1 MTAFS
6 LESIMNL
13 RVPMKII
20 LLTLLLTSLSITS
33 SSFAATVNTFA
44 ARLNAGYDSA
54 TPNYPNGY
62 ELNGLATIDQN
73 GSMSV
78 SVSGNHEVLI
88 TSANEAA
95 YFDFFSQ
102 IEIDLSGSKE
112 PNRLSSIVMS
122 RFEFTRVILEG
133 SEFNEDGVTPYDIFN
148 LATTSIDLN
157 LDDGGEQKIYFDVA
171 QSLTSSSQSWP
182 YVLTLSEVPIPAAS
196 WMFIS
201 SLASLRLM
209 TKKVG

>member
-1 MTAFS
+1 
-6 LESIMNL
+6 
-13 RVPMKII
+13 MKII

-73 GSMSV
+73 GSMRV

-88 TSANEAA
+88 TSVNGAN

-112 PNRLSSIVMS
+112 PEGLSSIVMS
-122 RFEFTRVILEG
+122 RFEFTRVIVEG
-133 SEFNEDGVTPYDIFN
+133 ADLNEEGLTPYDIFN
-148 LATTSIDLN
+148 LATTSIGLN
-157 LDDGGEQKIYFDVA
+157 LDDGGKQKIYFDVA
-171 QSLTSSSQSWP
+171 RSLTSSSQSLP
-182 YVLTLSEVPIPAAS
+182 YVLTLSEVPIPAAL

-201 SLASLRLM
+201 SLTALSLIA
-209 TKKVG
+209 KKKG